1 MIPLASANAAVAAG
15 DAGHRNRV
23 LGLTGYPI
31 PWQHRANRR
40 GAGLTTGGSVELLA
54 NGMAYRRAEIA
65 TSWMRQEAAEW
76 GVSLRTAWILAAGPI
91 LFAAL
96 VALTALDRPLYRAF
110 VNEDAL
116 VEWVQFATLVALIP
130 LGSAI
135 AIRLWRRRE
144 RSFAIVFALAAV
156 AAAFIAGEEISWGQR
171 LLGWATPEELAL
183 LNNQGE
189 TNIHN
194 IGEVLA
200 FMNLGMFLVTVVA
213 GVIPFVWRWGA
224 GGRPRDVSTL
234 ILVPPLFLA
243 TSFLFAGAFRLFRY
257 ALMPEAGYVVSRYGE
272 VGELL
277 LYGALLAYAF
287 LLYRKLGT
295 ITR

>member
-1 MIPLASANAAVAAG
+1 MPRAG
-15 DAGHRNRV
+15 EGPA
-23 LGLTGYPI
+23 P
-31 PWQHRANRR
+31 
-40 GAGLTTGGSVELLA
+40 TTGGSVELVA

-65 TSWMRQEAAEW
+65 RSWMRQEAAEW
-76 GVSLRTAWILAAGPI
+76 GVSLGTAWILATGPI

-96 VALTALDRPLYRAF
+96 VALTALDRPLYRLF
-110 VNEDAL
+110 INEDAL
-116 VEWVQFATLVALIP
+116 VEWLQFATLVALIP
-130 LGSAI
+130 LGCGI
-135 AIRLWRRRE
+135 AMRLWRRRE

-156 AAAFIAGEEISWGQR
+156 AAVFIAGEEISWGQR
-171 LLGWATPEELAL
+171 ILGWATPEELAL

-200 FMNLGMFLVTVVA
+200 FMNLGMFLVTAVA
-213 GVIPFVWRWGA
+213 GIVPFVWRWGA
-224 GGRPRDVSTL
+224 GDRARDVSAM

-287 LLYRKLGT
+287 LLYRKLGD
-295 ITR
+295 RRPLPQAG

>member
-1 MIPLASANAAVAAG
+1 
-15 DAGHRNRV
+15 
-23 LGLTGYPI
+23 
-31 PWQHRANRR
+31 
-40 GAGLTTGGSVELLA
+40 
-54 NGMAYRRAEIA
+54 MAYRRAEMA
-65 TSWMRQEAAEW
+65 ASWMRQEAAEW

-96 VALTALDRPLYRAF
+96 VALTAIDRPLYRF
-110 VNEDAL
+110 FINEDAL
-116 VEWVQFATLVALIP
+116 VEWIQFGTLVALVP
-130 LGSAI
+130 LGMAI
-135 AIRLWRRRE
+135 AARLWRRRE

-156 AAAFIAGEEISWGQR
+156 AAMFIAGEEISWGQR
-171 LLGWATPEELAL
+171 LLGWATPADLAL

-194 IGEVLA
+194 IGEVLS
-200 FMNLGMFLVTVVA
+200 FMNLGMFLVTTVA
-213 GVIPFVWRWGA
+213 GVIPFVWLWGA
-224 GGRPRDVSTL
+224 GDRPRDVSTM
-234 ILVPPLFLA
+234 IVVPPLFLA
-243 TSFLFAGAFRLFRY
+243 TSFLFAAAFRLFRY

-295 ITR
+295 AAR